1 MHHIVCSLLFFDN
14 MFQIHISAYHYLL
27 SDVRYFYMNYAF

>member
-14 MFQIHISAYHYLL
+14 MFQIHISHIITSFLMF
-27 SDVRYFYMNYAF
+27 VIVT